1 MIVVLVFFP
10 LTRGSTDGDG
20 IIGREIGRQGTG
32 GVHDH
37 NTRPMST
44 TSVASEYFRYFTGIA
59 IIFYN
64 KPFRTSLARKSFRQ
78 YNLLEKRSCR

>member
-20 IIGREIGRQGTG
+20 IIGREIGRQGTD
-32 GVHDH
+32 GVQDH

-59 IIFYN
+59 SIFYA
-64 KPFRTSLARKSFRQ
+64 KPYHTLPAPKSCRQ
-78 YNLLEKRSCR
+78 YNLPEKRSCR